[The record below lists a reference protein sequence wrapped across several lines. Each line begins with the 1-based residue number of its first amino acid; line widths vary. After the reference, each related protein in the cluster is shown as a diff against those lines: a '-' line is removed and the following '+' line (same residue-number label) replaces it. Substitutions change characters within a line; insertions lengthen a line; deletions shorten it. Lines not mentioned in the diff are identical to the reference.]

1 VPYRTPF
8 LYILAPDLYILTQG
22 KIIIITAPSGSGKTT
37 LVRRLLAANPNLAF
51 SISACTRQP
60 RTGEVNGRDYHF
72 YTEDAFKKLID
83 EDAFVEWEMV
93 YTGKYY
99 GTLKTEVTRIWSD
112 GKAPVVDID
121 VMGAISV
128 QTKYPDNSLSI
139 FIQAPSIDELKKR
152 LEKRGT
158 ETPQSMQERLD
169 KASYELTFSHKF
181 NKIIINDDLDV
192 ATTELLNTVAGFLQA

>member
-1 VPYRTPF
+1 M
-8 LYILAPDLYILTQG
+8 TQG

-37 LVRRLLAANPNLAF
+37 LVKRLLAANPNITF

-60 RTGEVNGRDYHF
+60 RAGEVNGRDYHF
-72 YTEDAFKKLID
+72 YTEEQFKKLID

-99 GTLKTEVTRIWSD
+99 GTLKTEVYRIWNE

-139 FIQAPSIDELKKR
+139 FIQAPSIEELRKR
-152 LEKRGT
+152 LEHRGT
-158 ETPQSMQERLD
+158 ETPQSLQERLD

-181 NKIIINDDLDV
+181 NKIIINDDLEQ
-192 ATTELLNTVAGFLQA
+192 ATQELLNTVAAFLKA